1 MIPVFFQNEKS
12 TFQINE
18 TQFELIHMNPNQFR
32 QTVYNEA
39 EMIIDP
45 ITHKVIASMVI
56 DTTDGINCITS
67 LNINPEYE
75 SIMDEILQ
83 QLLDRA
89 KFKYNALSIKTRTN
103 AFDERIKNFL
113 INYGFEL
120 QNEYVVRE
128 FKCNNFTY
136 EDEE

>member
-39 EMIIDP
+39 EMVIDP

-56 DTTDGINCITS
+56 DVTDNVNCITT
-67 LNINPEYE
+67 LNINLEYND
-75 SIMDEILQ
+75 ILNEILQ

-89 KFKYNALSIKTRTN
+89 LTKYGTLSIKTRKL
-103 AFDERIKNFL
+103 DEKVENFL
-113 INYGFEL
+113 IKFGFKL
-120 QNEYVVRE
+120 KDEYTVCE
-128 FKCNNFTY
+128 FSYNPYIC